1 MRLNGAHGCPSF
13 FDCEVRYNRPGRP
26 RANRH
31 GALPERVRKAT
42 LSGTIRLVA
51 SSDLEPIVLE
61 DDMFE
66 KRVEL
71 PALPKVAQQVYARS
85 VGDDADAKEIAALID
100 QDAAFAAHILKV
112 VNSAYFSLPV
122 AVSNVRFAIAYL
134 GLGEVSRIALALSVM
149 RTLSADDRPL
159 LEAFWV
165 RSYHA
170 ALISRRISRK
180 MTFSKTDAE
189 SLYIAALLHDLG
201 KLVYAIKFPQH
212 FTAIAN
218 YVRQHGCR
226 LVEAEKSLGLP
237 EDSELGARLCEHW
250 RLPSIVRKACEH
262 HELEDLRR
270 MGASGENNPVI
281 VAVCVAS
288 LLSVLCVLPLTE
300 DRKREMSREV
310 QRVLGLDEQ
319 AFLML
324 MSDVYEL
331 REEAKQTV
339 RALL

>member
-1 MRLNGAHGCPSF
+1 
-13 FDCEVRYNRPGRP
+13 
-26 RANRH
+26 
-31 GALPERVRKAT
+31 
-42 LSGTIRLVA
+42 VA

-66 KRVEL
+66 RRVEL
-71 PALPKVAQQVYARS
+71 PALPKVAQQVYAMSTR
-85 VGDDADAKEIAALID
+85 DDADAKQIAALID

-134 GLGEVSRIALALSVM
+134 GLAEVSRIALALSVM
-149 RTLSADDRPL
+149 KTLSSDDRPL
-159 LEAFWV
+159 IEAFWV

-180 MTFSKTDAE
+180 MSFSKSDAE

-201 KLVYAIKFPQH
+201 KLVYAIKFPAH
-212 FTAIAN
+212 FARVAD
-218 YVRQHGCR
+218 YVRRHGCR
-226 LVEAEKSLGLP
+226 LVEAEISLGFP
-237 EDSELGARLCEHW
+237 KDSEVGVRLCGHW
-250 RLPSIVRKACEH
+250 RLPSIVRQACER
-262 HELEDLRR
+262 HELEDLRS
-270 MGASGENNPVI
+270 MGSSKDTNPV
-281 VAVCVAS
+281 VLSVCIAS

-310 QRVLGLDEQ
+310 QRVLELDEQ